1 VKYFLSLSG
10 ELVSGQI
17 QIQVSFPPKIISL
30 QKSAIKTG
38 KGLVAEIVCTA
49 IGEPMPKITWY
60 KGDEVSSHNIG
71 IYKLSFNWSFFYAMY

>member
-1 VKYFLSLSG
+1 MLFHSFSG

-38 KGLVAEIVCTA
+38 KGLVAEIVCTVT
-49 IGEPMPKITWY
+49 GEPMPKVTWY
-60 KGDEVSSHNIG
+60 KGDEVRRHNTG
-71 IYKLSFNWSFFYAMY
+71 VRHYNLSIMTFYDV